1 MVCLYSKQT
10 NQKMKNP
17 VLFLLAIYLC
27 FSFDSDKKKNDF
39 RIGQKSIT
47 FVDESRNRPL
57 ITEIWYPTLETIK
70 QKESVNTQK
79 ELFKT
84 IETIPNAT
92 IVDKKLPL
100 LLISHGTGGNRFS
113 LTWFIERMVKEGY
126 IVVSLDHY
134 GNSTFNKIPREFVKW
149 WERAIDVQFVL
160 TNVLKD
166 DQIGKKIDT
175 SRIGGVGFSLGGY
188 TNIALA
194 GGYVDRAVR
203 ENQNPEDRTMP
214 AEFPK
219 TDEVIDFENDSL
231 IVSSY
236 NKYRDHV
243 KDDRI
248 KSFFV
253 MAPAIGFGFHSKE
266 QTNTITAPVFIV
278 AGKGDANT
286 PVKNNAENYHDL
298 IKSSRIHLFD
308 DNVGHYV
315 FLNEPTEFGKK
326 VAPSI
331 TIDKP
336 TVDRK
341 EIHEKTLKLALDF
354 FKNTL

>member
-1 MVCLYSKQT
+1 MKKIPIILIAISLFISCTQ
-10 NQKMKNP
+10 QKEKI
-17 VLFLLAIYLC
+17 F
-27 FSFDSDKKKNDF
+27 K
-39 RIGQKSIT
+39 IGQKSVT

-57 ITEIWYPTLETIK
+57 LTEIWYPTLDTLTKKEP
-70 QKESVNTQK
+70 KESQK

-92 IVDKKLPL
+92 IPNQKFPL
-100 LLISHGTGGNRFS
+100 LIISHGTGGNRFS

-126 IVVSLDHY
+126 VVVSLDHY

-149 WERAIDVQFVL
+149 WERAIDVKYVL
-160 TNVLKD
+160 TQILKD
-166 DQIGKKIDT
+166 NEIGTKVDT

-194 GGYVDRAVR
+194 GGYVDRTVR
-203 ENQNPEDRTMP
+203 ENENVEDRGMP
-214 AEFPK
+214 AEFPE
-219 TDEVIDFENDSL
+219 TDEIIDFENDSL

-236 NKYRDHV
+236 KKYKNHV

-248 KSFFV
+248 KAFFV

-266 QTNTITAPVFIV
+266 QTYKITAPVFIV
-278 AGKGDANT
+278 AGKGDINT
-286 PVKNNAENYHDL
+286 PIKNNAENYHSL
-298 IKSSRIHLFD
+298 IKTSQIHLFD
-308 DNVGHYV
+308 KNVGHYV
-315 FLNEPTEFGKK
+315 FLNQSTEFGKE
-326 VAPSI
+326 VAPEI

-341 EIHEKTLKLALDF
+341 EIHEKTLGLALDF
-354 FKNTL
+354 FKSMQ

>member
-1 MVCLYSKQT
+1 
-10 NQKMKNP
+10 MKNT
-17 VLFLLAIYLC
+17 LFILSIITLFVSC
-27 FSFDSDKKKNDF
+27 TEPKTKPF
-39 RIGQKSIT
+39 RIGQKSVT
-47 FVDESRNRPL
+47 FIDQSRDRPL
-57 ITEIWYPTLETIK
+57 LTEIWYPTLDSVIK
-70 QKESVNTQK
+70 KEPKESRKT
-79 ELFKT
+79 LFKT

-92 IVDKKLPL
+92 ISDEKFPL
-100 LLISHGTGGNRFS
+100 ILVSHGTGGNRFS

-166 DQIGKKIDT
+166 NEIGTKVDT

-194 GGYVDRAVR
+194 GGYVDRQVKSDENDAER
-203 ENQNPEDRTMP
+203 EMP

-219 TDEVIDFENDSL
+219 TDEIIDFDTDSL

-236 NKYRDHV
+236 HTYKDHV

-248 KSFFV
+248 KAFFV

-266 QTNTITAPVFIV
+266 QTNKISAPVFIV

-286 PVKNNAENYHDL
+286 PVKNNAVKYNDL
-298 IKSSRIHLFD
+298 IKTSKIHLFGKD
-308 DNVGHYV
+308 VGHYV
-315 FLNEPTEFGKK
+315 FLNESTEFGKQI
-326 VAPSI
+326 APEI

-336 TVDRK
+336 TVSRK
-341 EIHEKTLKLALDF
+341 AIHEETLVLALDF

>member
-1 MVCLYSKQT
+1 
-10 NQKMKNP
+10 MKNTP
-17 VLFLLAIYLC
+17 IILIAIFLF
-27 FSFDSDKKKNDF
+27 FSCNQQKEKIF
-39 RIGQKSIT
+39 RIGQKSVT

-57 ITEIWYPTLETIK
+57 PSEIWYPTLDTLIK
-70 QKESVNTQK
+70 KEPRTNQK

-92 IVDKKLPL
+92 IPNKKFPL
-100 LLISHGTGGNRFS
+100 LIISHGTGGNRFS
-113 LTWFIERMVKEGY
+113 LTWFIEKMVKEGY
-126 IVVSLDHY
+126 VVVSLDHY

-149 WERAIDVQFVL
+149 WERAIDVQYVL
-160 TNVLKD
+160 TQVLKNEE
-166 DQIGKKIDT
+166 IGTKIDT

-194 GGYVDRAVR
+194 GGYVDRTVR
-203 ENQNPEDRTMP
+203 ENEKVEDREMP
-214 AEFPK
+214 AEFPE
-219 TDEVIDFENDSL
+219 TDEIIDFENDSL

-236 NKYRDHV
+236 NKYKNHV

-266 QTNTITAPVFIV
+266 QTDKITAPIFIV
-278 AGKGDANT
+278 AGKGDLVA
-286 PVKNNAENYHDL
+286 PVKNNAEKYHSL
-298 IKSSRIHLFD
+298 IQTSKIYLFD
-308 DNVGHYV
+308 KNVGHYI
-315 FLNEPTEFGKK
+315 FLNEPTEFGKE
-326 VAPSI
+326 VAAEI
-331 TIDKP
+331 TIDHP

-341 EIHEKTLKLALDF
+341 KLHDRTLELALDF